1 MTSVKLT
8 PAHLHGTVAVPSS
21 KSMGHRLCICA
32 GLSREGCIVDNIA
45 LSKDIEATNRC
56 LAALDVSIRPA
67 EPATEG
73 RHAFA
78 YSPSGMLDGSSGA
91 AARTVDCGES
101 GSTLRFFIPLAALT
115 NVPITF
121 TGHGKLVSRPEQ
133 PYYDLFDRQS
143 LPYRTGTDG
152 HLPLTVH
159 GRLRPGAYELP
170 GDVSSQFVSGLL
182 FALPLLDGDSDLTIV
197 PPLESASY
205 IGLTVQSVRR
215 FGITIDRRDDLHY
228 HIPGRQAYHAPA
240 ARVAVEGDWSQAAF
254 WLVAGSVG
262 GAPEGIACAG
272 LEGNSRQGDKAV
284 LDILRRMGADIT
296 VTDGV
301 YTARPACLHGTVID
315 ASDCP
320 DLVPV
325 LSVAAALADGVTHI
339 VHAGRLRLKECDR
352 LAAMASE
359 LNKLGAAVREEP
371 EGLLIRGCPGELAGG
386 AVTSSWNDHRVAMSL
401 AVAALACRAPVQ
413 LDGAESVT
421 KSYPGFWHDYRMLG
435 GQYQAREEA

>member
-8 PAHLHGTVAVPSS
+8 PARLHGTVAVPSS

-296 VTDGV
+296 VSRRHVLGPSGLSARHRHRRLGLSGPGTGPVRGSSPCRRGDTHCPCRTPASQGMRPPGCHGV
-301 YTARPACLHGTVID
+301 GIEQIGCRCSGRTGRTADPR
-315 ASDCP
+315 
-320 DLVPV
+320 
-325 LSVAAALADGVTHI
+325 LS
-339 VHAGRLRLKECDR
+339 RR
-352 LAAMASE
+352 
-359 LNKLGAAVREEP
+359 
-371 EGLLIRGCPGELAGG
+371 
-386 AVTSSWNDHRVAMSL
+386 
-401 AVAALACRAPVQ
+401 ACRRCGY
-413 LDGAESVT
+413 LFLE
-421 KSYPGFWHDYRMLG
+421 
-435 GQYQAREEA
+435 